1 MTDVLA
7 RLTAALADRYALQ
20 REIGQGGMATVYL
33 AHDIKHDR
41 DVAIKVL
48 HPELGAAL
56 GGERFLTEIRTTA
69 RLQHPHILP
78 LLDSGDADG
87 LLYYVMPLVTGE
99 TLRARLERDKQLPID
114 DAVLIAREVADAL
127 GYAHSL
133 GVIHRDI
140 KPENVLLQNGHALVA
155 DFGIALAVQTA
166 GGARMTQTGLSLGT
180 PQYMSPEQAM
190 GERTVDARSDIY
202 ALGAFTYE
210 MLVGNAPFTGS
221 TVQAI
226 VARAM
231 TERPAS
237 LRTVRDTVT
246 VNVESAVLK
255 ALAKLPADRWP
266 TAKAF
271 ADALVDVRGTTSF
284 DGGVT
289 GARDL
294 GTASRPS
301 RALTIGA
308 AAVAVVSLAV
318 ATWSWQHN
326 ATSSNVVAVP
336 LTLDV
341 PNASPDLSRF
351 AASPDGTMFAFSTSE
366 GIELRDAGQREYHL
380 LPGTVG
386 GESPSF
392 SPEGDWIVFQANGH
406 LKKVP
411 VAGGSPIAVIPND
424 SIRAGRVNWGKDG
437 SIVFE
442 TGGRLA
448 LISPSGT
455 LRLLTKAVA
464 AEQPR
469 MTDDG
474 KAILY
479 VNQQRGS
486 NVMYYDIAADTAFT
500 VLQEAAEA
508 QLLPTGHLLYAS
520 VTGGLY
526 AFRFDQAKHKTEGG
540 PIPAQLD
547 VQPDGGV
554 GPFFVTRSGTLE
566 YRAGVD
572 AEYRVLIREAGGKV
586 DTLPMASK
594 VLSYA
599 SFSPDGKQLA
609 LTIGSARG
617 TNRHTAIY
625 DFARGTLTRFTGTGG
640 GHAPMWSP
648 DGTRLA
654 YTMEGP
660 ETDAEDLAV
669 EPLDR
674 SKPLR
679 RMPRLPNDQHAT
691 AWPNDT
697 TLVFTNNT
705 AARTLGGSLNGGSTQ
720 LVNPVT
726 AAGVRPYLDA
736 QWGQVDVNVSP
747 DGQWAAYTS
756 YETGQP
762 EVHVRHFPGTNDGGD
777 WKISSVSG
785 RRPRWSRDGR
795 TIYYVSSDNKSVRA
809 VLVTTGTA
817 VTAGVTSTV
826 MTTDREYGAAWD
838 VDRATGR
845 MLVTEPVSATGVRMV
860 VVQRWL
866 EAFAQRVSLPAGGA
880 K

>member
-1 MTDVLA
+1 MIAPLERLA
-7 RLTAALADRYALQ
+7 AALADRYTIL
-20 REIGQGGMATVYL
+20 RELGAGGMATVYL
-33 AHDIKHDR
+33 AHDLKHDR

-48 HPELGAAL
+48 HPDLGAAL
-56 GGERFLTEIRTTA
+56 GGERFLSEIRTTA

-99 TLRARLERDKQLPID
+99 TLRARLDHDKQLSID
-114 DAVLIAREVADAL
+114 DAILIAREVADAL

-140 KPENVLLQNGHALVA
+140 KPENILLQNGHALVA
-155 DFGIALAVQTA
+155 DFGIALAVQSA

-202 ALGAFTYE
+202 ALGAVTYE
-210 MLVGNAPFTGS
+210 MLAGDAPFTGS

-226 VARAM
+226 VARVM

-246 VNVESAVLK
+246 INVEGAVLK

-266 TAKAF
+266 TARAF
-271 ADALVDVRGTTSF
+271 ADALVDVHGTTSF
-284 DGGVT
+284 DGAN
-289 GARDL
+289 GANDNR
-294 GTASRPS
+294 GSTPS
-301 RALTIGA
+301 FRMIAIGA
-308 AAVAVVSLAV
+308 TAVALASLAF
-318 ATWSWQHN
+318 AAWSWQRH
-326 ATSSNVVAVP
+326 ATSSGVTIVP
-336 LTLDV
+336 LSLDL

-351 AASPDGTMFAFSTSE
+351 AASPDGTVFAFATNE
-366 GIELRDAGQREYHL
+366 GIALRDAGQREYHL
-380 LPGTVG
+380 LPGTVN

-392 SPEGDWIVFQANGH
+392 SPDGDWIVFEASGH
-406 LKKVP
+406 LRKVP
-411 VAGGSPIAVIPND
+411 VAGGSPIAVIPGD
-424 SIRAGRVNWGKDG
+424 SISAGRVNWGKDG
-437 SIVFE
+437 TIVFE

-448 LISPSGT
+448 LISATGT
-455 LRLLTKAVA
+455 LRRLTKAVG

-474 KAILY
+474 KGILY
-479 VNQQRGS
+479 VIQQRGS
-486 NVMYYDIAADTAFT
+486 RVMYFDIAADTAFT
-500 VLQEAAEA
+500 VLEEAAEA
-508 QLLPTGHLLYAS
+508 QLLPTGHILYAS

-526 AFRFDQAKHKTEGG
+526 AVRFDQAKHKVDGG
-540 PIPAQLD
+540 PIPVQLD
-547 VQPDGGV
+547 VQPNGGV
-554 GPFFVTRSGTLE
+554 GPFLVTRSGTLE

-572 AEYRVLIREAGGKV
+572 AEYRVLIRDARGKV
-586 DTLPMASK
+586 DTLPTAPK
-594 VLSYA
+594 VLGYA
-599 SFSPDGKQLA
+599 AFSPDGKQLA

-625 DFARGTLTRFTGTGG
+625 DFARGTLTRFTATGG
-640 GHAPMWSP
+640 GHSPIWSP

-660 ETDAEDLAV
+660 ETDAEDIAV

-674 SKPLR
+674 SKPPLPMP
-679 RMPRLPNDQHAT
+679 RMPHDQHAT

-697 TLVFTNNT
+697 TLVFANSNG
-705 AARTLGGSLNGGSTQ
+705 ARTLGGRLPGGATH

-726 AAGVRPYLDA
+726 ASGVRTFLNA
-736 QWGQVDVNVSP
+736 QWAQVDVTVSP
-747 DGQWAAYTS
+747 DGNWAAYTS
-756 YETGQP
+756 YESGQP
-762 EVHVRHFPGTNDGGD
+762 EVHVRHFPGTNDGSD
-777 WKISSVSG
+777 WKISTVSG

-795 TIYYVSSDNKSVRA
+795 TIYYVTSDNKTVRA
-809 VLVTTGTA
+809 VQVTPGTSITVGA
-817 VTAGVTSTV
+817 TSTV
-826 MTTDREYGAAWD
+826 MTTALEFGNAWD

-845 MLVTEPVSATGVRMV
+845 ILVTEPVSANGVRIV
-860 VVQRWL
+860 VVQHWL
-866 EAFAQRVSLPAGGA
+866 GAFARRAAQSTGSA

>member
-1 MTDVLA
+1 MSDVCA
-7 RLTAALADRYALQ
+7 RLAAALDRSYRVE
-20 REIGQGGMATVYL
+20 RELGAGGMATVYL
-33 AHDIKHDR
+33 AHDLKHDR

-48 HPELGAAL
+48 HPDLGAAL

-99 TLRARLERDKQLPID
+99 TLRARLDRERQLPID

-140 KPENVLLQNGHALVA
+140 KPENILLQNGHALVA

-190 GERTVDARSDIY
+190 GERTIDARSDIY
-202 ALGAFTYE
+202 ALGAVTYE
-210 MLVGNAPFTGS
+210 MLGGDAPFTGS

-226 VARAM
+226 VARVL

-246 VNVESAVLK
+246 VHVETTVLK

-271 ADALVDVRGTTSF
+271 AEALVDVRSTTSV
-284 DGGVT
+284 DGTATIAHGS
-289 GARDL
+289 RP
-294 GTASRPS
+294 ASRPS

-308 AAVAVVSLAV
+308 AAVALVSLAV
-318 ATWSWQHN
+318 AAWSWQRT
-326 ATSSNVVAVP
+326 ATSSNIVAVP

-351 AASPDGTMFAFSTSE
+351 AASPDGTMFAFSTNE
-366 GIELRDAGQREYHL
+366 GIALRDAGQREYHL

-392 SPEGDWIVFQANGH
+392 SPDGDWIVFQSNGF
-406 LKKVP
+406 LRKVP
-411 VAGGSPIAVIPND
+411 VAGGSPLVVISTD
-424 SIRAGRVNWGKDG
+424 SVRAGRVNWGKDG

-442 TGGRLA
+442 SGDRLG

-455 LRLLTKAVA
+455 LRLLTKAVTA
-464 AEQPR
+464 QQPR

-474 KAILY
+474 KGILY

-486 NVMYYDIAADTAFT
+486 NVMYYDIAADTAFS
-500 VLQEAAEA
+500 VLEEASES

-520 VTGGLY
+520 ITGGLY
-526 AFRFDQAKHKTEGG
+526 AVRFDQAKRKTEGS
-540 PIPAQLD
+540 PIPVQLD
-547 VQPDGGV
+547 VQASGGI
-554 GPFFVTRSGTLE
+554 GPFLVTRSGTLE

-572 AEYRVLIREAGGKV
+572 AEYRVMIRDPDGKV

-599 SFSPDGKQLA
+599 VFSPDGKQLA

-625 DFARGTLTRFTGTGG
+625 DFARGTLTRFTGAGG
-640 GHAPMWSP
+640 GHAPIWSP

-654 YTMEGP
+654 YSMEAP
-660 ETDAEDLAV
+660 ETDAEDIAV

-674 SKPLR
+674 SKPPR
-679 RMPRLPNDQHAT
+679 RLPRLPSDQHAT
-691 AWPNDT
+691 AWPNET
-697 TLVFTNNT
+697 TLVFSSNS
-705 AARTLGGSLNGGSTQ
+705 AARTMGLNRSTGTTQ

-747 DGQWAAYTS
+747 NGQWAAYTS

-762 EVHVRHFPGTNDGGD
+762 EVHVRHFPGTKDGGD
-777 WKISSVSG
+777 WKISTVSG
-785 RRPRWSRDGR
+785 RRPRWSPDGR
-795 TIYYVSSDNKSVRA
+795 TIYYITSDDKSVRA
-809 VLVTTGTA
+809 VQVTTGTS
-817 VTAGVTSTV
+817 VTAGASSTV
-826 MTTDREYGAAWD
+826 MTTDREFGSAWD

-845 MLVTEPVSATGVRMV
+845 ILVTEPVSATSARIVI
-860 VVQRWL
+860 VQHWL
-866 EAFAQRVSLPAGGA
+866 KAFAQRASRPVGGA

>member
-1 MTDVLA
+1 MSDIA
-7 RLTAALADRYALQ
+7 NRLSSALADRYRIEGELGA
-20 REIGQGGMATVYL
+20 GGMATVYL

-48 HPELGAAL
+48 HPDLGAAL
-56 GGERFLTEIRTTA
+56 GGGRFLSEIRTTA

-99 TLRARLERDKQLPID
+99 TLRARLEREKQLPID
-114 DAVLIAREVADAL
+114 DAVSIAREVADAL
-127 GYAHSL
+127 GYAHAL

-140 KPENVLLQNGHALVA
+140 KPENILLQNGHALVA

-202 ALGAFTYE
+202 ALGAVTYE
-210 MLVGNAPFTGS
+210 MLAGDAPFTGS

-226 VARAM
+226 VARVM

-246 VNVESAVLK
+246 TNIEAAVLK

-271 ADALVDVRGTTSF
+271 ADALVDVRGTIAF
-284 DGGVT
+284 DS
-289 GARDL
+289 GARGASDHRVS
-294 GTASRPS
+294 THASRMI
-301 RALTIGA
+301 AIGA
-308 AAVAVVSLAV
+308 IAVALASLAFT
-318 ATWSWQHN
+318 TWSWQRN
-326 ATSSNVVAVP
+326 ATSSTVAVVP
-336 LTLDV
+336 LSLDL
-341 PNASPDLSRF
+341 PNASPDLARF
-351 AASPDGTMFAFSTSE
+351 AASPDGTMFAFATNE
-366 GIELRDAGQREYHL
+366 GIALRDAGQREYHL
-380 LPGTVG
+380 LPGTVS

-392 SPEGDWIVFQANGH
+392 SPEGDWIVFQSNGH
-406 LKKVP
+406 LRKVP
-411 VAGGSPIAVIPND
+411 VAGGSPIAVILDD
-424 SIRAGRVNWGKDG
+424 SLRAGRVNWGKDG

-455 LRLLTKAVA
+455 LRLLTNAVTA
-464 AEQPR
+464 QQPR

-474 KAILY
+474 KGILY

-486 NVMYYDIAADTAFT
+486 KVMYFDILADTAFT
-500 VLQEAAEA
+500 VLEEAAEA

-526 AFRFDQAKHKTEGG
+526 AMRFDQAKHRAEGA
-540 PIPAQLD
+540 PIPVQLD
-547 VQPDGGV
+547 VQSSGGA
-554 GPFFVTRSGTLE
+554 GPFLVTRSGTLE

-572 AEYRVLIREAGGKV
+572 AEHRVLIRDAAGKV

-594 VLSYA
+594 VLGYA
-599 SFSPDGKQLA
+599 IFSPDGKQLA

-625 DFARGTLTRFTGTGG
+625 DFARGTLTRFTGAGG
-640 GHAPMWSP
+640 GHAPIWSP

-660 ETDAEDLAV
+660 ETDAEDIAV

-674 SKPLR
+674 SKPLL

-697 TLVFTNNT
+697 TLVFTSNST
-705 AARTLGGSLNGGSTQ
+705 VRTLGVSGNGGTTH

-726 AAGVRPYLDA
+726 ATGVRPYLDA
-736 QWGQVDVNVSP
+736 QWGQVDVSVSP
-747 DGQWAAYTS
+747 DGHWAAYAS

-762 EVHVRHFPGTNDGGD
+762 EVHVRRFPGVKDGGD
-777 WKISSVSG
+777 WKISTVSG

-795 TIYYVSSDNKSVRA
+795 TIYYITSDNKSVRA
-809 VLVTTGTA
+809 VQVTPGPSITVGA
-817 VTAGVTSTV
+817 SSTV
-826 MTTDREYGAAWD
+826 MTTDREFGSAWD

-845 MLVTEPVSATGVRMV
+845 ILVTEPVSASSARIV
-860 VVQRWL
+860 VVQHWL
-866 EAFAQRVSLPAGGA
+866 DAFARRAARSA

>member
-1 MTDVLA
+1 MTDVVA

-33 AHDIKHDR
+33 AHDLKHDR

-78 LLDSGDADG
+78 LLDSGDAAG

-190 GERTVDARSDIY
+190 GERIIDARSDIY
-202 ALGAFTYE
+202 ALGAVTYE
-210 MLVGNAPFTGS
+210 MLAGDAPFTGS

-226 VARAM
+226 VARVM

-271 ADALVDVRGTTSF
+271 ADALVDVRGTMSF

-294 GTASRPS
+294 RSAARPS

-351 AASPDGTMFAFSTSE
+351 AASPDGTMFAFSTNE

-392 SPEGDWIVFQANGH
+392 SPEGDWIVFQSSGH

-424 SIRAGRVNWGKDG
+424 SMRAGRVNWGKDG

-455 LRLLTKAVA
+455 LRLLTKAVT

-474 KAILY
+474 QAILY

-500 VLQEAAEA
+500 VLQEAVEA
-508 QLLPTGHLLYAS
+508 QLLPTGHLLYGS

-526 AFRFDQAKHKTEGG
+526 AVRFDQATRKTEGA
-540 PIPAQLD
+540 PIPVQLD
-547 VQPDGGV
+547 VQPNGGV
-554 GPFFVTRSGTLE
+554 APFLVTRSGTLE

-572 AEYRVLIREAGGKV
+572 AEYRVLIRDAGGKV

-599 SFSPDGKQLA
+599 IFSPDGKQLA
-609 LTIGSARG
+609 LTLGSARG

-625 DFARGTLTRFTGTGG
+625 DFARGTLTRFTGAGG
-640 GHAPMWSP
+640 GHAPVWSP

-660 ETDAEDLAV
+660 ETDAEDMAV
-669 EPLDR
+669 ESLDR
-674 SKPLR
+674 SKPPL
-679 RMPRLPNDQHAT
+679 RMPRIPNDQHAT

-697 TLVFTNNT
+697 TLVYTTN
-705 AARTLGGSLNGGSTQ
+705 AGVRTQRGNASGGSTH

-726 AAGVRPYLDA
+726 ASGVRPYLDA
-736 QWGQVDVNVSP
+736 EWGQVDVNVSP

-762 EVHVRHFPGTNDGGD
+762 QVHVRHFPVLNNGGD
-777 WKISSVSG
+777 WKISTVSG
-785 RRPRWSRDGR
+785 HRPRWSRDGR
-795 TIYYVSSDNKSVRA
+795 TIYYVTSDDKSVRA
-809 VLVTTGTA
+809 VQVTTGTS
-817 VTAGVTSTV
+817 VTVGTSSTV
-826 MTTDREYGAAWD
+826 MTADREYGSAWD

-845 MLVTEPVSATGVRMV
+845 ILVTEPVSATSARIV
-860 VVQRWL
+860 VVQNWL
-866 EAFAQRVSLPAGGA
+866 DAFAQRAARPAGGT